1 MKRAEILFV
10 LAKIPVDYAALL
22 AAAITAYYARFLPV
36 FTSVRPVIFTLTASE
51 YMQIVMPIAFV
62 WLAVFAFSGL
72 YTTARR
78 GIAADLLRVI
88 LACST
93 SMASVFAILF
103 FSRALF
109 ESRFIAIAAWLF
121 AIAFV
126 SLGRVALH
134 FIQRSL
140 LVFGVG
146 EHRLVIIG
154 SDNTTE
160 ALADLF
166 ARDHRLGF
174 HVTGRFETFDEKTAS
189 QILALK
195 KSHGVDEIIL
205 GDATVDRDT
214 ALDILTFTDVNH
226 LGFKYASDLFAA
238 AAGRS
243 VVHMFAG
250 IPVIEVKKTP
260 LDGWGAIFKRGFDIF
275 GAILLILLTSPI
287 QLLIALAV
295 YLEQPGSV
303 LYSKTQDG
311 KKALRVG
318 QGGEPFH
325 YFKFRSMVKDAHA
338 KQLDPTFVAKH
349 GNERD
354 GSPLFKL
361 RDDPRVTPVGR
372 IIRKYHLDELPEL
385 FLVLAGHM
393 SLVGPRPH
401 LPEEVAQYKPHHRK
415 VMTIKPGITGLAQIS
430 GNSELDFEEEVRLDT
445 FYIEHWSPWLDL
457 VTLLKTPWVAFR
469 GKTN

>member
-1 MKRAEILFV
+1 
-10 LAKIPVDYAALL
+10 
-22 AAAITAYYARFLPV
+22 
-36 FTSVRPVIFTLTASE
+36 
-51 YMQIVMPIAFV
+51 
-62 WLAVFAFSGL
+62 
-72 YTTARR
+72 
-78 GIAADLLRVI
+78 
-88 LACST
+88 
-93 SMASVFAILF
+93 
-103 FSRALF
+103 
-109 ESRFIAIAAWLF
+109 
-121 AIAFV
+121 
-126 SLGRVALH
+126 
-134 FIQRSL
+134 

-160 ALADLF
+160 ALAELF
-166 ARDHRLGF
+166 ASDHRLGF

-189 QILALK
+189 QIRALK
-195 KSHGVDEIIL
+195 TSHGVDEIIL

-260 LDGWGAIFKRGFDIF
+260 LDGWGAIYKRVFDIVCSF
-275 GAILLILLTSPI
+275 LLIVLTAPI
-287 QLLIALAV
+287 QLIVALAV
-295 YLEQPGSV
+295 YIEQPGSV
-303 LYSKTQDG
+303 LYARTSDG
-311 KKALRVG
+311 KKAMRMG
-318 QGGEPFH
+318 QGSEPFH
-325 YFKFRSMVKDAHA
+325 YYKFRSMKKDTHA
-338 KQLDPTFVAKH
+338 KQYDPEFLKQH

-361 RDDPRVTPVGR
+361 KDDPRVTPVGR
-372 IIRKYHLDELPEL
+372 IIRRYHLDELPEL
-385 FLVLAGHM
+385 YLVLAGHM

-401 LPEEVAQYKPHHRK
+401 LPEEVANYQPHHRK

-445 FYIEHWSPWLDL
+445 YYIEHWSPWLDL
-457 VTLLKTPWVAFR
+457 VTLLKTPAAALR
-469 GKTN
+469 GKTK